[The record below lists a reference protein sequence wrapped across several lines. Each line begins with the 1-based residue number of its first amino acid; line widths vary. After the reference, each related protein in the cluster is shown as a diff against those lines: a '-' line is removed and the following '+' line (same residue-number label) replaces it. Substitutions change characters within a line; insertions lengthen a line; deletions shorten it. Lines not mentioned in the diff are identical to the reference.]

1 MRAGTILKLAAPGY
15 VESHAEHLRND
26 LINNLNV
33 VLAAAHDFNEGLA
46 KVKADEELSPQGRN
60 AAGVRVAAAAFATL
74 NAVETTTIKRLADH
88 ATSIEIGLVN
98 KVTSRPPTDPAER
111 ISHELHLQEV
121 RGQLRQLT
129 MAERTNVYRTATD
142 PLVLA
147 AIDTAPMTL
156 SETRPDGSRRLE
168 PFIEPADR
176 TAAIL
181 ARAELADPASAAKLR
196 EVQSL
201 REVYTLAVNCVRKE
215 ILDDVPDAAAVAPTA
230 TC

>member
-15 VESHAEHLRND
+15 VESQAEHLRSD
-26 LINNLNV
+26 LIDNLNV
-33 VLAAAHDFNEGLA
+33 VLAAAHDFNEGLE
-46 KVKADEELSPQGRN
+46 KVKADEDLSPQGRS

-74 NAVETTTIKRLADH
+74 NAMESTTIKRLADH
-88 ATSIEIGLVN
+88 AASIENAIVS
-98 KVTSRPPTDPAER
+98 KVTHRPTDPSER
-111 ISHELHLQEV
+111 ISHELHLQEL
-121 RGQLRQLT
+121 RSQLRQLP
-129 MAERTNVYRTATD
+129 MEQRTNVYRTATD

-181 ARAELADPASAAKLR
+181 ARAELVDPTSAGKLC

-201 REVYTLAVNCVRKE
+201 RQVYTLAVNCVRKE
-215 ILDDVPDAAAVAPTA
+215 ILDDVPDAAAVSLTA
-230 TC
+230 TF